1 MIFFK
6 RFYPNKTRKK
16 FFKELFREVIDVR
29 ILLLII
35 FIQVALFVI
44 SLVVLSLVK
53 NITISSML
61 ETSLVTLTASF
72 FINLIS
78 GPIGE
83 EPGWRGFFLQ
93 ELTKR
98 KGFVKASILNGFLW
112 GMQHLPLW
120 FTMGYSPLKLLFY
133 AVSFV
138 VAITSAT
145 VVMGYIFLKKRNL
158 IRELKH
164 LSHTDVATGARN
176 RLAMYD
182 YFKTLT
188 NKKDIGVVFCDITG
202 LKNTN
207 DTQGHSA
214 GDELIKNTYYCL
226 KEEFADE
233 SIFRIG
239 GDEFVIICD
248 GIIEEVFN
256 KKINDLRKTFNDKKM
271 IVAIGT
277 ECRDRV
283 AENVKKTIINA
294 ENKMYEEKNEWY
306 KNNGDKANRR

>member
-1 MIFFK
+1 MKKILKNNLLFFYLMTCIIFIVLFLITGFINTFVTKSKIVLILLKTLCAWSSFYVLMIFFK

-98 KGFVKASILNGFLW
+98 RGFVKASILNGFLW
-112 GMQHLPLW
+112 EMQHLPLW
-120 FTMGYSPLKLLFY
+120 FTMGYSPLKVLFY

-158 IRELKH
+158 IYCILLHQLVNYLFGAVYILDRCEIFIIYAILQ
-164 LSHTDVATGARN
+164 LIVA
-176 RLAMYD
+176 
-182 YFKTLT
+182 
-188 NKKDIGVVFCDITG
+188 
-202 LKNTN
+202 
-207 DTQGHSA
+207 
-214 GDELIKNTYYCL
+214 LI
-226 KEEFADE
+226 
-233 SIFRIG
+233 
-239 GDEFVIICD
+239 VII
-248 GIIEEVFN
+248 IHNREV
-256 KKINDLRKTFNDKKM
+256 K
-271 IVAIGT
+271 
-277 ECRDRV
+277 
-283 AENVKKTIINA
+283 
-294 ENKMYEEKNEWY
+294 Y
-306 KNNGDKANRR
+306 NG